1 MTFYTISQEGS
12 FHLTSI
18 IKGGGSLIGMVLYGL
33 FYITILVFC
42 IYYLPIIA
50 KDLKSIR
57 DSNQKNQELLV
68 QLLKEIEKQ
77 NKD

>member
-1 MTFYTISQEGS
+1 M
-12 FHLTSI
+12 
-18 IKGGGSLIGMVLYGL
+18 IGMVLYGL